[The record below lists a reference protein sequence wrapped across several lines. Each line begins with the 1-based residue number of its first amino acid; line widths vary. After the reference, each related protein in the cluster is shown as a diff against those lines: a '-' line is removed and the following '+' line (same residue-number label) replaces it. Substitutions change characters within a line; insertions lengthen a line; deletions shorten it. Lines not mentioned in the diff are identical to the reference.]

1 MALSHSGDAKKA
13 YEVISS
19 ASEANVFYHCPDS
32 LLLIHVCWFSKF
44 LDMSFHLEELRVF
57 SQPVHS
63 WQMTKKL
70 YVALPV
76 GSSKITN
83 L

>member
-13 YEVISS
+13 YEVIRS
-19 ASEANVFYHCPDS
+19 ASEANVFYHCPES

-57 SQPVHS
+57 HS
-63 WQMTKKL
+63 LCTHGK
-70 YVALPV
+70 
-76 GSSKITN
+76 
-83 L
+83 